1 MPLFIMVP
9 VPVPNLDS
17 ELSCIQVLEG
27 QQVCLCFCGFLK
39 FDFGTVPTLWDFLI
53 KIFINFVYDF
63 D

>member
-1 MPLFIMVP
+1 MVP

-39 FDFGTVPTLWDFLI
+39 FDFGTVGFFIFYFLI